1 MATKLKIGYDRD
13 VLPVLEYNSPLAKLY
28 MEEAHQVDHGGLD
41 RMVQRARKKV
51 WIVMARRVAKVVKN
65 NCFKCKLLYKKHLE
79 QAMGPLPDH
88 RVGPDRV
95 FGSVAVDLFGP
106 LTVRDAVKKR
116 VTMKTWGVVFTCT
129 KTSAAVFELIESYST
144 DAFMHALDR
153 FVFQWGIPYRIQ
165 SDAGDQLVA
174 ASKQVATWDFSRLQD
189 WTRGK
194 KTEWVVLPTGGQ
206 HFNGV
211 AERMVGQAK
220 LALEQVLGNKIATFG
235 EMQTLL
241 KRAEYI
247 VNSRPLKVQPGSD
260 PEMMAPIT
268 PMHIMYGRSDIEMPV
283 LKFELNPSLTRRMQ
297 FWEEVKKEFWEKW
310 TMLIFGQMVPSHK
323 WRKEARDLVVGD
335 VVLMKE
341 ETLASR
347 SYRLGRVEEVFPG
360 KDGHVRRVIVAYKN
374 PGEKVFRKTE
384 RPIHNLVLIVPEE

>member
-1 MATKLKIGYDRD
+1 M
-13 VLPVLEYNSPLAKLY
+13 
-28 MEEAHQVDHGGLD
+28 
-41 RMVQRARKKV
+41 
-51 WIVMARRVAKVVKN
+51 
-65 NCFKCKLLYKKHLE
+65 
-79 QAMGPLPDH
+79 
-88 RVGPDRV
+88 
-95 FGSVAVDLFGP
+95 
-106 LTVRDAVKKR
+106 
-116 VTMKTWGVVFTCT
+116 
-129 KTSAAVFELIESYST
+129 
-144 DAFMHALDR
+144 
-153 FVFQWGIPYRIQ
+153 
-165 SDAGDQLVA
+165 VA

-189 WTRGK
+189 WTSGK

-360 KDGHVRRVIVAYKN
+360 KDGHVRRVSVAYKN